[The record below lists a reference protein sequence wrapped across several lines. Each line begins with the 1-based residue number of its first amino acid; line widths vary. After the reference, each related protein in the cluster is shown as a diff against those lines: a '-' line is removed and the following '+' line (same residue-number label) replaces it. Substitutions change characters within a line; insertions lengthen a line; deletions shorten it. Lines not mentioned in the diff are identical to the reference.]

1 MQDIVTGDAATALA
15 NQLAQSAMLPPHLR
29 GKPADLLWAIKMA
42 ETLGVPPMTA
52 VVGIHSIN
60 GKPVCSADLMAAVV
74 RRAGHRLRITS
85 TDRECIAVVIRADD
99 PDFPFESRFTWAR
112 AEQAK
117 LTGKDTWRQYPA
129 AMLRA
134 RAIAEVCRMACPE
147 ALLGVYTPDELG
159 AIEPLPPAG
168 KAATLAAR
176 QLPPPAQPAPAS
188 APQTVTTA
196 NDGPAPESPATAP
209 TPAPQQAVEKV
220 GWLDDSERKW
230 FMAELDHL
238 SLGYE
243 DLAAWRESIGR
254 PRPSGLTST
263 QRKTLLASLQNPK
276 SVPALALL
284 AWLDARRQS
293 QPDPDP
299 EPEVPAED
307 DDIGEGFEVPHAIR

>member
-1 MQDIVTGDAATALA
+1 MHDIATIDASTALA

-60 GKPVCSADLMAAVV
+60 GKPVASADLMAAVV

-85 TDRECIAVVIRADD
+85 TDTECIATVIRSDD
-99 PDFPFESRFTWAR
+99 PDFPFESRFTLKR

-159 AIEPLPPAG
+159 AIETPPVVVAPQPQPATG

-176 QLPPPAQPAPAS
+176 QLPQP
-188 APQTVTTA
+188 
-196 NDGPAPESPATAP
+196 EP
-209 TPAPQQAVEKV
+209 TEAA
-220 GWLDDSERKW
+220 GWRDDSERKW
-230 FMAELDHL
+230 FHAELHQLKLD
-238 SLGYE
+238 YE
-243 DLAAWRESIGR
+243 RDLCAWRESLGKGR
-254 PRPSGLTST
+254 PSALTPS
-263 QRKTLLASLQNPK
+263 QRKTLLVALQDPATRTAQSL
-276 SVPALALL
+276 A
-284 AWLDARRQS
+284 AWLDARRQAT
-293 QPDPDP
+293 PEP

-307 DDIGEGFEVPHAIR
+307 DDLGEGFEVRG